1 MVRRL
6 RAQGN
11 YASVILEN
19 QQTKQGPIQEANQ
32 QYVPAALSEAKKLP
46 NVLKHRW
53 STRGCE

>member
-1 MVRRL
+1 MPSGIMVYRL

-32 QYVPAALSEAKKLP
+32 QYVPAALSEAR
-46 NVLKHRW
+46 NCQM
-53 STRGCE
+53 S